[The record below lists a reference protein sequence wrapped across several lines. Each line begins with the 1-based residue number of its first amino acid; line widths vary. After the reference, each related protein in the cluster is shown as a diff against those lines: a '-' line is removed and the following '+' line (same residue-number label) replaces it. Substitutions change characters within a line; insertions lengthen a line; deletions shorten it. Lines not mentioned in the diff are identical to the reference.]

1 MRVEATR
8 SAVRRRINAVPSRHC
23 KRSTAASRQRATATV
38 HLLLETFGQNC
49 SIRRACREDRL
60 RAERARVAQARGT
73 LLSLPTATEAEDNRM
88 ECERTLREEQRVCA
102 EAETAASV
110 SAARASVVEAERE
123 SRSSR
128 GNATQLPPPECLP

>member
-73 LLSLPTATEAEDNRM
+73 
-88 ECERTLREEQRVCA
+88 RV
-102 EAETAASV
+102 SV
-110 SAARASVVEAERE
+110 SAASPQPFR
-123 SRSSR
+123 RSLSPI
-128 GNATQLPPPECLP
+128 GDTLPRSLVSPDSH